1 MFDFFLNPQNLPFTV
16 SLGIMLGI
24 GLLEI
29 VTALAGFGASDM
41 LDSVLPDMDIDA
53 DLDADIS
60 FDADADIDADG
71 SNLGEIGSASALSR
85 LWGWVNVGG
94 VPLLIL
100 IIIFLFGFGMTGLV
114 IQSVAQKIIGTLLP
128 GLAASALTF
137 FPSLFFV
144 RTGSRLISHIIPK
157 DETDAVSESSF
168 VGRVAV
174 ITVGTAKKGSPAQ
187 AKLKDQHG
195 TTHYVMVEPDKD
207 EDIFEAGSEV
217 LIVTQTGAIF
227 RVIRSTI
234 GGLDMT

>member
-1 MFDFFLNPQNLPFTV
+1 MFDFFLNPANLPFTV

-29 VTALAGFGASDM
+29 VTTLAGFGASDI
-41 LDSVLPDMDIDA
+41 LDSVMPDIDT
-53 DLDADIS
+53 DLDADINV
-60 FDADADIDADG
+60 DADIDADG
-71 SNLGEIGSASALSR
+71 TDFGEISSASALSR

-100 IIIFLFGFGMTGLV
+100 IIIFLFGFGMIGLL
-114 IQSVAQKIIGTLLP
+114 IQSAAQKIMGTLLP
-128 GLAASALTF
+128 GLAASVLTF
-137 FPSLFFV
+137 FPSLFFI
-144 RTGSRLISHIIPK
+144 RTGSRLLSHIIPK

-168 VGRVAV
+168 IGRTAV
-174 ITVGTAKKGSPAQ
+174 ITMGTAKKGSPAQ

-217 LIVTQTGAIF
+217 LIVTQVGAIF

-234 GGLDMT
+234 GGLEG

>member
-1 MFDFFLNPQNLPFTV
+1 MSDFFLNPANLPFTV

-29 VTALAGFGASDM
+29 VTTLAGFGASNM
-41 LDSVLPDMDIDA
+41 LDSVLPDIDA
-53 DLDADIS
+53 DVDLDADIS
-60 FDADADIDADG
+60 VDVDADIDADG
-71 SNLGEIGSASALSR
+71 TNPGEISSVGAISR
-85 LWGWVNVGG
+85 LWGWINVGG

-100 IIIFLFGFGMTGLV
+100 IIIFLFGFGMIGLL
-114 IQSVAQKIIGTLLP
+114 IQSAAQKILGTLLP

-137 FPSLFFV
+137 FPSLFFI
-144 RTGSRLISHIIPK
+144 RTGSRLLSHIIPK

-168 VGRVAV
+168 IGRTAV
-174 ITVGTAKKGSPAQ
+174 ITMGTAKKGSPAQ

-217 LIVTQTGAIF
+217 LIVMRTGAIF

-234 GGLDMT
+234 GGLEG